1 MRRGAEAPHAAT
13 VPVCLDGTGITSLRR
28 ASKSRSIVV
37 RQRIVLERPFKN
49 THGGFMGV
57 VTTTLR
63 RALVLGVVATLAAS
77 GRAGAQSSGQQIE
90 WQVGPVVAKLGT
102 VAELTVPA
110 GYRFTGPDGAKR
122 VMELTQNPASGKEV
136 GILTPAGDSANAWF
150 VIFTFRNTGYVKDDE
165 KDKLDANKIL
175 QSISKGTES
184 ANDIRRKRGWEPVH
198 VVGWARR
205 PFYNPETNNLTW
217 AIRGRSGDDQSSSD
231 QEAINYSTRVLGRD
245 GTMHVDL
252 VASPEEFDATVDE
265 FEGLMKEF
273 RYVSGH
279 RYSEWREGDPIA
291 EYGLTALIVGGAG
304 AVALKSGLLSKLWKV
319 IVIGVAAL
327 LSAARRAI
335 GALFG
340 KKDGATANG

>member
-1 MRRGAEAPHAAT
+1 
-13 VPVCLDGTGITSLRR
+13 
-28 ASKSRSIVV
+28 
-37 RQRIVLERPFKN
+37 
-49 THGGFMGV
+49 MGV
-57 VTTTLR
+57 ITVTLR
-63 RALVLGVVATLAAS
+63 RALVLAVATTLTAS
-77 GRAGAQSSGQQIE
+77 GRTAAQSSGQEIE
-90 WQVGPVVAKLGT
+90 WQVGPVVAKLGN

-110 GYRFTGPDGAKR
+110 GYRFTGPEGAKR

-136 GILTPAGDSANAWF
+136 GILTPAGDSTKAWF

-205 PFYNPETNNLTW
+205 PFYNTETNNLTW
-217 AIRGRSGDDQSSSD
+217 AIRGRSGDDQSSEHD
-231 QEAINYSTRVLGRD
+231 AINYSTRVLGRD

-252 VASPEEFDATVDE
+252 VASPEEFDDTVDE

-273 RYVSGH
+273 RYVEGH
-279 RYSEWREGDPIA
+279 RYSEWRKGDPIA

-304 AVALKSGLLSKLWKV
+304 AVALKSGLFAKLWKA

-327 LSAARRAI
+327 LGAARRAI

-340 KKDGATANG
+340 KKDGATSNG